1 MSRSTHQSV
10 SRLQPRFSKTMLA
23 AAVASMACVA
33 YAEEPMELETVVVTA
48 AGFEQSVKDAPASIS
63 VISAEELKK
72 RSYTDVT
79 DALKNVA
86 GVQIIGGGV
95 EQSISI
101 RGMTAGYTLFL
112 IDGRPV
118 QGNDAFGIRGAQAGT
133 PINFL
138 PPIEAIERI
147 EVIRGPA
154 SALYGS
160 DAMGG
165 VVNIIT
171 KKVGD
176 TIRGSITSEYTVAD
190 RKNDVNENAFQTSA
204 YVDLPLIPNV
214 LALQLNGAI
223 HDQQESHFVGGS
235 DSSAS
240 DPDYEKENI
249 GGKLSWNINEDNL
262 LTLGHTYSKQERTSN
277 PGKSIAEDGT
287 KSYRE
292 SVKENYFLAHEGSYG
307 SLNTNSYVNYDKSE
321 NKTSLNATT
330 GKGITYDVL
339 TVNTQGTYFFDSH
352 TVTAGL
358 THKYED
364 LKDGSSNGLKR
375 PIVADPNAVVE
386 MNRYQNSF
394 FLEDSWSM
402 TDDFTLTLSGR
413 YDDNQA
419 FGDHFSPKVYGVYHI
434 NENFT
439 LKGGVTSGFKAPD
452 LRNAANDYGLS
463 SMGGTV
469 IGNPDLK
476 PEKSLNKEIGLAY
489 ENFDWGLESTLTVY
503 VTDYKDKVNRTGN
516 ICDTVNKVCEWNG
529 TIYPYEDRGYT
540 ANENVDEAE
549 LRGIEWTLDY
559 KILDNLT
566 YRHSYTFTETEQK
579 SGVYKGEAL
588 NDTAKHS
595 FNASLDWDVTE
606 RLNAWTQF
614 NYRGSTSGRWQT
626 GTSGSSSNGVTYP
639 AYRFF
644 DVGLGYKATKD
655 LTLKAGVYNVA
666 NEKVNTD
673 DGFNYNLDGRRYI
686 FSLTQAF

>member
-1 MSRSTHQSV
+1 MSRISLCQEALPFKRALLTTALSG
-10 SRLQPRFSKTMLA
+10 LTMAAFAEQPL
-23 AAVASMACVA
+23 
-33 YAEEPMELETVVVTA
+33 ELEKTVVSA
-48 AGFEQSVKDAPASIS
+48 SGFEQSVKDAPAAIS
-63 VISAEELKK
+63 VISAQELKK

-171 KKVGD
+171 KKVGKD
-176 TIRGSITSEYTVAD
+176 IRGSITSEYTVAD
-190 RKNDVNENAFQTSA
+190 SKNEVNNNTFQTSA
-204 YVDLPLIPNV
+204 YIDLPLVPEV
-214 LALQLNGAI
+214 LALQLTGSM
-223 HDQQESHFVGGS
+223 HDQQESDFVGKS

-240 DPDYEKENI
+240 DPDYEKRTI
-249 GGKLSWNINEDNL
+249 GGKLTWNVDEANE
-262 LTLGHTYSKQERTSN
+262 LTLGYTDAKQERTSN
-277 PGKSIAEDGT
+277 PGKSLAETGT

-292 SVKENYFLAHEGSYG
+292 SVKENFFIAHEGRYDNLQTSSYI
-307 SLNTNSYVNYDKSE
+307 NYDTSE
-321 NKTSLNATT
+321 NTTSLRAST

-339 TVNTQGTYFFDSH
+339 TVNTQGTYFFDNH
-352 TVTAGL
+352 TLTAGVTYKDENL
-358 THKYED
+358 E
-364 LKDGSSNGLKR
+364 DGSSNGLKK
-375 PIVADPNAVVE
+375 PIVTDPDAVVK
-386 MNRYQNSF
+386 MQRKQYSLF
-394 FLEDSWSM
+394 AEDAWAL

-413 YDDNQA
+413 YDDNEA
-419 FGDHFSPKVYGVYHI
+419 FESQFSPKVYGVYHI
-434 NENFT
+434 NDNFT
-439 LKGGVTSGFKAPD
+439 LKGGVTSGFKVPD
-452 LRNAANDYGLS
+452 LRNAASDYGMS

-489 ENFDWGLESTLTVY
+489 ENLDWGLDTSVTVY
-503 VTDYKDKVNRTGN
+503 VTDFKDKVNRTGN
-516 ICDTVNKVCEWNG
+516 ICDTTTKICEWQG
-529 TIYPYEDRGYT
+529 VIYPYESAGYT
-540 ANENVDEAE
+540 ANENVDKAE
-549 LRGIEWTLDY
+549 LRGLEWTLDY
-559 KILDNLT
+559 ALLDNLT
-566 YRHSYTFTETEQK
+566 YRHSYTYTETEQQ
-579 SGVYKGEAL
+579 SGVYKGKPL

-595 FNASLDWDVTE
+595 FNASLDYQATE
-606 RLNAWTQF
+606 RLNLWTQF

-644 DVGLGYKATKD
+644 DAGVGYKATEG
-655 LTLKAGVYNVA
+655 LTLKAGVYNIG

>member
-1 MSRSTHQSV
+1 
-10 SRLQPRFSKTMLA
+10 
-23 AAVASMACVA
+23 
-33 YAEEPMELETVVVTA
+33 
-48 AGFEQSVKDAPASIS
+48 
-63 VISAEELKK
+63 
-72 RSYTDVT
+72 
-79 DALKNVA
+79 
-86 GVQIIGGGV
+86 
-95 EQSISI
+95 
-101 RGMTAGYTLFL
+101 
-112 IDGRPV
+112 
-118 QGNDAFGIRGAQAGT
+118 
-133 PINFL
+133 
-138 PPIEAIERI
+138 
-147 EVIRGPA
+147 VIRGPA

-176 TIRGSITSEYTVAD
+176 QIRGSITSEYTLAD
-190 RKNDVNENAFQTSA
+190 SHNEVNENTFQTSA

-214 LALQLNGAI
+214 LALQLTGSV

-240 DPDYEKENI
+240 DPDYEKETL
-249 GGKLSWNINEDNL
+249 GGKLSWNLNDDNL
-262 LTLGHTYSKQERTSN
+262 VTLGHTYSKQERTSN
-277 PGKSIAEDGT
+277 PGKSLAVGEQ

-292 SVKENYFLAHEGSYG
+292 SVKENYFLAHEGSFG
-307 SLNTNSYVNYDKSE
+307 SLQTNSYINYDKSE
-321 NKTSLNATT
+321 NKTSLNANT
-330 GKGITYDVL
+330 GKGINYDVL

-352 TVTAGL
+352 SLTAGL
-358 THKYED
+358 THKYEE
-364 LKDGSSNGLKR
+364 LKDGSSNGLKA

-386 MNRYQNSF
+386 MNRYQNSLF
-394 FLEDSWSM
+394 IEDNWQMS
-402 TDDFTLTLSGR
+402 DDFSLTLSGR

-419 FGDHFSPKVYGVYHI
+419 FGGHFSPKIYGVYHL
-434 NENFT
+434 NDNFT

-452 LRNAANDYGLS
+452 LRNAASDYGLS

-489 ENFDWGLESTLTVY
+489 ENFDLGLETTVTLY
-503 VTDYKDKVNRTGN
+503 VTDFKDKVNRTGN
-516 ICDTVNKVCEWNG
+516 ICDTVNRVCEWNG
-529 TIYPYEDRGYT
+529 VLYPYEARGYT

-559 KILDNLT
+559 NILNNLT
-566 YRHSYTFTETEQK
+566 YRQSYTFTETEQK
-579 SGVYKGEAL
+579 SGQYKGEAL

-595 FNASLDWDVTE
+595 FNASLDYQTTE
-606 RLNAWTQF
+606 RLNLWTQF

-626 GTSGSSSNGVTYP
+626 GTSGSSTNGVSYP

-655 LTLKAGVYNVA
+655 LTLKAGIYNVG
-666 NEKVNTD
+666 NEKVTTD
-673 DGFNYNLDGRRYI
+673 DSFAYNLDGRRYI